1 MTAEVDTLVCY
12 LCVDGADAAISFYRR
27 AFGAVEDERWTGG
40 DGRVGHARIT
50 VEGAP
55 VYLAD
60 EHPELGLRGPRAAG
74 GTPVS
79 LMLTVADADA
89 VFEAALAAGATAE
102 RPVADQPY
110 GMRTGWLRDPFGHRW
125 GISSRVAEVSGE
137 ELRKRVGDSYT
148 IT

>member
-1 MTAEVDTLVCY
+1 MTAEANPLVCY
-12 LCVDGADAAISFYRR
+12 LCVDGADAAIDFYRR
-27 AFGAVEDERWTGG
+27 AFGAVEDQRWTGE
-40 DGRVGHARIT
+40 DGRIGHAELT

-60 EHPELGLRGPRAAG
+60 EHPELGLRGPLAAG
-74 GTPVS
+74 DTPVS

-102 RPVADQPY
+102 SPVEDQPY
-110 GMRTGWLRDPFGHRW
+110 GMRMGWLRDPFGHRW
-125 GISSRVAEVSGE
+125 GIGSYVAEVSAE
-137 ELRKRVGDSYT
+137 ELRERVGDSYT